1 VAHNDLVVGAVIT
14 RSGTIFPSSAQVN
27 EDSYLPGWSLI
38 RSLGGPELDRK
49 IRDAG
54 WNFFFMAGSVQAN
67 AWGRQNQKTVRTAM
81 RRVLAKL
88 QPSAFNCLEIT
99 EITARTLFGLPYTH
113 VAAHSRH
120 VQTTCYLG
128 PAAARG
134 QVQADAMWATT

>member
-1 VAHNDLVVGAVIT
+1 MGHNNLLVGAVMT
-14 RSGTIFPSSAQVN
+14 RSGTIFPSSALVH

-38 RSLGGPELDRK
+38 RSVAGPDLDRK
-49 IRDAG
+49 IRDGG
-54 WNFFFMAGSVQAN
+54 WSFFFMAGSVQAN

-88 QPSAFNCLEIT
+88 EPSAFNCLEIT
-99 EITARTLFGLPYTH
+99 EISERTLFGVSYTH